1 MIIPWIMRFWK
12 LKIVKGRKKFM
23 LKIVEKFRGLIA
35 LLAVVLTVFG
45 TLMAMVEYGS
55 FVMLVGVFLLVFAE
69 LCEISVKL
77 NK

>member
-1 MIIPWIMRFWK
+1 
-12 LKIVKGRKKFM
+12 M
-23 LKIVEKFRGLIA
+23 LKIIEHFRGLIA

>member
-1 MIIPWIMRFWK
+1 
-12 LKIVKGRKKFM
+12 M
-23 LKIVEKFRGLIA
+23 LKIIEKFRGLIA

-55 FVMLVGVFLLVFAE
+55 FVMLVGVFLLLFAE
-69 LCEISVKL
+69 LCEISAKL

>member
-1 MIIPWIMRFWK
+1 
-12 LKIVKGRKKFM
+12 M
-23 LKIVEKFRGLIA
+23 LKIIEHFRGLIA
-35 LLAVVLTVFG
+35 LLAIVLTVFG
-45 TLMAMVEYGS
+45 TLMTMVEYGS

>member
-1 MIIPWIMRFWK
+1 
-12 LKIVKGRKKFM
+12 M
-23 LKIVEKFRGLIA
+23 LKIIEKFRSLIA

-45 TLMAMVEYGS
+45 AMMAMVEMGGS
-55 FVMLVGVFLLVFAE
+55 VLLVGVFLLLFAE

>member
-1 MIIPWIMRFWK
+1 
-12 LKIVKGRKKFM
+12 M
-23 LKIVEKFRGLIA
+23 LRIVEKFRGLIA
-35 LLAVVLTVFG
+35 ILAVVLTVFG

>member
-1 MIIPWIMRFWK
+1 
-12 LKIVKGRKKFM
+12 M
-23 LKIVEKFRGLIA
+23 LKSIEKFRGLIA

>member
-1 MIIPWIMRFWK
+1 
-12 LKIVKGRKKFM
+12 M
-23 LKIVEKFRGLIA
+23 LKIIEKFRGLIA

-45 TLMAMVEYGS
+45 FLMAMVEYGS

>member
-1 MIIPWIMRFWK
+1 
-12 LKIVKGRKKFM
+12 M

-35 LLAVVLTVFG
+35 LLAIVLTVFG
-45 TLMAMVEYGS
+45 AMMAMVEMGGS
-55 FVMLVGVFLLVFAE
+55 VLLVGVFLLLFAE

>member
-1 MIIPWIMRFWK
+1 
-12 LKIVKGRKKFM
+12 M
-23 LKIVEKFRGLIA
+23 LKIIEKFRGLIA

-45 TLMAMVEYGS
+45 FLMAMVEYGS
-55 FVMLVGVFLLVFAE
+55 FVMLTGIFLLVFAE

>member
-1 MIIPWIMRFWK
+1 
-12 LKIVKGRKKFM
+12 M
-23 LKIVEKFRGLIA
+23 LKILESFRGLIA
-35 LLAVVLTVFG
+35 LLALVLTVFG
-45 TLMAMVEYGS
+45 FLMAMVEYGS

>member
-1 MIIPWIMRFWK
+1 
-12 LKIVKGRKKFM
+12 M
-23 LKIVEKFRGLIA
+23 LKIIEKFRSLIA

-45 TLMAMVEYGS
+45 TLMARVEMGS

>member
-1 MIIPWIMRFWK
+1 
-12 LKIVKGRKKFM
+12 M

-35 LLAVVLTVFG
+35 LLAIALTVFG
-45 TLMAMVEYGS
+45 AMMAMVEMGS
-55 FVMLVGVFLLVFAE
+55 SVLLVGVFLLLFAE

>member
-1 MIIPWIMRFWK
+1 
-12 LKIVKGRKKFM
+12 M
-23 LKIVEKFRGLIA
+23 LKIIEKFRGLIA
-35 LLAVVLTVFG
+35 LLAVALTVFG

-77 NK
+77 NKQLGWNCKEL

>member
-1 MIIPWIMRFWK
+1 
-12 LKIVKGRKKFM
+12 M
-23 LKIVEKFRGLIA
+23 LKIIEKFRGLIA

-45 TLMAMVEYGS
+45 TLMAMVKYGS

>member
-1 MIIPWIMRFWK
+1 
-12 LKIVKGRKKFM
+12 M
-23 LKIVEKFRGLIA
+23 LKIIEKFRGLIA

-45 TLMAMVEYGS
+45 AMMVMVEMGGS
-55 FVMLVGVFLLVFAE
+55 VLLVGVFLLLFTE

>member
-1 MIIPWIMRFWK
+1 
-12 LKIVKGRKKFM
+12 M

>member
-1 MIIPWIMRFWK
+1 
-12 LKIVKGRKKFM
+12 M
-23 LKIVEKFRGLIA
+23 LKIIEKFRGLIA
-35 LLAVVLTVFG
+35 LLAVILTVFG

>member
-1 MIIPWIMRFWK
+1 
-12 LKIVKGRKKFM
+12 M
-23 LKIVEKFRGLIA
+23 LKIIEKFRGLIA

-45 TLMAMVEYGS
+45 FLMAMVEYGS

-69 LCEISVKL
+69 LCEISTKL

>member
-1 MIIPWIMRFWK
+1 
-12 LKIVKGRKKFM
+12 M
-23 LKIVEKFRGLIA
+23 LKILEKFRSLIA

-45 TLMAMVEYGS
+45 AMMAMVEMGS

-69 LCEISVKL
+69 LCEISAKL

>member
-1 MIIPWIMRFWK
+1 
-12 LKIVKGRKKFM
+12 M
-23 LKIVEKFRGLIA
+23 LKIIEKFRSLIA
-35 LLAVVLTVFG
+35 LLGVVLTVFG

>member
-1 MIIPWIMRFWK
+1 
-12 LKIVKGRKKFM
+12 M
-23 LKIVEKFRGLIA
+23 LKIIEKFRGLVA

-45 TLMAMVEYGS
+45 TMMAMVEMGGS
-55 FVMLVGVFLLVFAE
+55 VLLVGVFLLLFAE

>member
-1 MIIPWIMRFWK
+1 
-12 LKIVKGRKKFM
+12 M
-23 LKIVEKFRGLIA
+23 LKIIEKFRGLIA

-55 FVMLVGVFLLVFAE
+55 FIMLVGVFLLVFAE

>member
-1 MIIPWIMRFWK
+1 MQVLLHIMIANLRNLIR
-12 LKIVKGRKKFM
+12 RENM
-23 LKIVEKFRGLIA
+23 LKILEKFRGLIA

-69 LCEISVKL
+69 LCEISAKL